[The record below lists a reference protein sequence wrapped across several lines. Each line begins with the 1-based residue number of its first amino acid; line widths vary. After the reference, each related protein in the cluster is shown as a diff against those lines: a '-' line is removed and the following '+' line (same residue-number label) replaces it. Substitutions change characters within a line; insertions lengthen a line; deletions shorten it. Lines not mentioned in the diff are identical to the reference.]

1 MKKSILKII
10 YTVIMFLIAM
20 LMIDHFM
27 NKGNT
32 DITAEMPKATYP
44 LVYVMEGDTRINC
57 LHGYDQEMDCSQLND
72 TISPLQK
79 DDRKISL
86 QIDLYADSISSLAY
100 EVRSADGQRLVEDTE
115 AGSFTESEN
124 TAYVDLVLK
133 DLLEEK
139 TEYSFCLKLTD
150 TEGRTIYYYTRI
162 VLADAAYHVSDMT
175 AFALDFHS
183 RSFDKD
189 RAQELTKYLESN
201 ADGDNTTYSKVTIHC
216 ADHLGG
222 FVRQRR
228 NRAGGLC
235 PKDQSVCGKCRAALC
250 TVC

>member
-1 MKKSILKII
+1 
-10 YTVIMFLIAM
+10 MFLIAM

-32 DITAEMPKATYP
+32 DITAEMSKATYP

-57 LHGYDQEMDCSQLND
+57 LHGYDREMDCSQLDD

-86 QIDLYADSISSLAY
+86 QIDLYADSISALAY

-115 AGSFTESEN
+115 AGSFTESEDM
-124 TAYVDLVLK
+124 AYVDLVLK
-133 DLLEEK
+133 DLLEEN

-175 AFALDFHS
+175 AFALDFP
-183 RSFDKD
+183 RD
-189 RAQELTKYLESN
+189 RK
-201 ADGDNTTYSKVTIHC
+201 
-216 ADHLGG
+216 
-222 FVRQRR
+222 
-228 NRAGGLC
+228 
-235 PKDQSVCGKCRAALC
+235 SV
-250 TVC
+250 V